1 MILIFNGSD
10 VMMPKMDGMEL
21 LTRLREERRTKL
33 LPVIFVTASDDSAFL
48 FFQSDTIILILS

>member
-10 VMMPKMDGMEL
+10 VMMPKMAGMEL

-33 LPVIFVTASDDSAFL
+33 LPVIFVTASDDSACL